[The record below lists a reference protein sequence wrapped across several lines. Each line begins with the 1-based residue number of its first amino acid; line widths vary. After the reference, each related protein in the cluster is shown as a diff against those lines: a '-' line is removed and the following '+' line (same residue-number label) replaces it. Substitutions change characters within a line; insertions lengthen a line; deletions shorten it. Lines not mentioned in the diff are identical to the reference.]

1 MAFTRR
7 LAINNNNAPNRAKH
21 AASIVIRNE
30 IISIGENSG
39 KTHPLQKRF
48 SKNGE
53 AIFKHAEVD
62 CIINALRHVEPEDLE
77 KATLYVYRVKKL
89 TKDHKYW
96 SDGLSEPCPG
106 WPAPGRWRG
115 WRRTLRAQALG
126 SLKRVGARSGQPPSA
141 GRHDDLHGDVTPR
154 RGVGCHQHRPR
165 GA

>member
-106 WPAPGRWRG
+106 CK
-115 WRRTLRAQALG
+115 QAIDHFKIKKIVYSTDIEGEYAVLNKG
-126 SLKRVGARSGQPPSA
+126 E
-141 GRHDDLHGDVTPR
+141 
-154 RGVGCHQHRPR
+154 
-165 GA
+165 